1 MAKKPMPPVAK
12 TGSKKPATKGD
23 LAKMAKAD
31 KAQDAKMMAKAGK
44 KPNPF
49 AKR

>member
-12 TGSKKPATKGD
+12 TGSKKPAT
-23 LAKMAKAD
+23 KAD